1 MEIIMAKTLFYNAKI
16 YSAGKVFRG
25 SFCTEDG
32 WFTDV
37 REEPFPDVTDATEK
51 VDMEG
56 RFVCPGFNDSHMH
69 LLNYGHSLQG
79 VLLGEHTYSLA
90 GMLDHL
96 RKSLEEKPVP
106 EGQWLVGRGWNHDY
120 FTDADRMPDRWDLD
134 TVSSEVPIV
143 ITRTCGHCCVIN
155 SAAIRA
161 IGITAET
168 VAPEGGAIEIADGE
182 PTGRLFENALGLAY
196 DAIPTADISAI
207 KEMFAQASKAAN
219 GYGITSVQS
228 DDLLSLPGVDAFDII
243 EAVRQLIEEDR
254 LTVRINE
261 QCNFEHLGDLRR
273 FVAQDG
279 FSIRY
284 GNMYKSGPL
293 KMLGDGSLGSRT
305 AKLSVPYPGTDETGI
320 LIYSSEEMRDMI
332 CLAASVGVGAVIH
345 VIGDGC
351 MDQVLDALEYAQKM
365 YPGKRR
371 SGIVHCQVSRADQL
385 ERIASLGIDVLAQ
398 SVFLDYD
405 NHIVY
410 RLVPKEIAD
419 TSYSWKTLLDKGV
432 NVSNGS
438 DCPVELP
445 DVLKGIQCAVTRTSM
460 DGTGP
465 YLPEQAFTVTEALES
480 FTTAGAYA
488 SGEEAFKGKI
498 EDDMLADF
506 VVLESDPFETDPY
519 ELHSINVLETWL
531 GGKRVF

>member
-1 MEIIMAKTLFYNAKI
+1 MAKILFYNAKI
-16 YSAGKVFRG
+16 YSGGKLFSGAFTV
-25 SFCTEDG
+25 EDCV
-32 WFTDV
+32 FTDV
-37 REEPFPDVTDATEK
+37 WEVPFPEVADVEDEIDLK
-51 VDMEG
+51 G
-56 RFVCPGFNDSHMH
+56 QFVCPGFNDSHMH

-79 VLLGEHTYSLA
+79 VLLAEHTDSLK

-96 RKSLEEKPVP
+96 RKSLADNPVSK
-106 EGQWLVGRGWNHDY
+106 GQWLVGRGWNHDY
-120 FTDADRMPDRWDLD
+120 FADADRMPDRWDLD
-134 TVSSEVPIV
+134 SVSSEVPVV
-143 ITRTCGHCCVIN
+143 ITRACGHCCVVN
-155 SAAIRA
+155 SAAVRA
-161 IGITAET
+161 IGLTSET
-168 VAPEGGAIEIADGE
+168 EVPEGGAIEIVDGE
-182 PTGRLFENALGLAY
+182 PTGRLFENAVGLAY
-196 DAIPTADISAI
+196 DAIPHPDIEAI
-207 KEMFAQASKAAN
+207 KEMFADASRAAN
-219 GYGITSVQS
+219 SYGITSVQS
-228 DDLLSLPGVDAFDII
+228 DDLLSLPGIDAFDII
-243 EAVRQLIEEDR
+243 EAVRQLIEEGR

-273 FVAQDG
+273 FVAKGG

-320 LIYSSEEMRDMI
+320 LIYSAEEMCDMV
-332 CLAASVGVGAVIH
+332 CLAASCGAGTVIH
-345 VIGDGC
+345 AIGDGC
-351 MDQVLDALEYAQKM
+351 LDQVLDSFEYAGIK
-365 YPGKRR
+365 YPGYRR
-371 SGIVHCQVSRADQL
+371 NGIVHCQVSRADQL
-385 ERIASLGIDVLAQ
+385 ERMASMGVDILAQ
-398 SVFLDYD
+398 SIFLDYD

-419 TSYSWKTLLDKGV
+419 TSYSWKTLLDKGL

-480 FTTAGAYA
+480 FTTAGAIA
-488 SGEEAFKGKI
+488 SGEESVKGKI
-498 EDDMLADF
+498 SEGMLADF
-506 VVLESDPFETDPY
+506 VVLEKEPFETDPY
-519 ELHSINVLETWL
+519 ELHSIKVLETWL

>member
-1 MEIIMAKTLFYNAKI
+1 MAKTLFYNAKI
-16 YSAGKVFRG
+16 YTAGEVFDG
-25 SFCTEDG
+25 SFCVENG
-32 WFTDV
+32 FFTDV
-37 REEPFPDVTDATEK
+37 LAEPFPDVEDAAEK

-79 VLLGEHTYSLA
+79 VLLAEHTDSLA

-106 EGQWLVGRGWNHDY
+106 EGQWLVGRGWNQDY
-120 FTDADRMPDRWDLD
+120 FGDVSRMPDRYDLD
-134 TVSSEVPIV
+134 AVSTEYPIML
-143 ITRTCGHCCVIN
+143 TRACGHCCVVN
-155 SAAIRA
+155 SAAMKVA
-161 IGITAET
+161 GITAET
-168 VAPEGGAIEIADGE
+168 EVPEGGAIEVADGE
-182 PTGRLFENALGLAY
+182 PTGRLYENAVGLAY
-196 DAIPTADISAI
+196 DAIPRPDINAI
-207 KEMFAQASKAAN
+207 KEMFAEASKAAN
-219 GYGITSVQS
+219 KYGLTSVQS
-228 DDLLSLPGVDAFDII
+228 DDLLSLPGVDPFETI
-243 EAVRQLIEEDR
+243 EAIRQLIDEGR

-273 FVAQDG
+273 FVDNYG
-279 FSIRY
+279 FNVRY

-293 KMLGDGSLGSRT
+293 KRLGDGSLGSRT
-305 AKLSVPYPGTDETGI
+305 AKLSVPYPGTDETGL
-320 LIYSSEEMRDMI
+320 LIYSDEEMRDMI
-332 CLAASVGVGAVIH
+332 CLAASIGVGSVIH

-351 MDQVLDALEYAQKM
+351 MDHVLDALEYAQKK

-385 ERIASLGIDVLAQ
+385 DRIAELGIDVLAQ
-398 SVFLDYD
+398 SIFLDYD

-410 RLVPKEIAD
+410 KLVPKEIAD

-465 YLPEQAFTVTEALES
+465 YLPDQAFTVAEALES

-488 SGEEAFKGKI
+488 SDEEDLKGQIK
-498 EDDMLADF
+498 EGMLADF
-506 VVLESDPFETDPY
+506 TVLGADPFETDPY
-519 ELHSINVLETWL
+519 ELYAVPVLETWL
-531 GGKRVF
+531 GGKRVY